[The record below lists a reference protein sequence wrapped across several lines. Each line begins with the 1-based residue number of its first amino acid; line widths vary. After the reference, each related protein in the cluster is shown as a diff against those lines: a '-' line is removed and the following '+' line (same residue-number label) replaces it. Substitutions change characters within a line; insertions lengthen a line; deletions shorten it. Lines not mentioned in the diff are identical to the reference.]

1 MPLVETAFMS
11 EAAFIAGDWGTSR
24 LRLYLC
30 DALGHVL
37 ARGEGEGASAPDCA
51 GRFAAA
57 VVAWDKAHG
66 ILPAVLG
73 GMVGSTIGW
82 KEVPYLCCPARPQAI
97 AGAALRF
104 DAAGRAVAILP
115 GLSCIGKTGAP
126 DVMRGEE
133 TQILG
138 ALRLQP
144 TLAKGRHLL
153 CLPGTHAKW
162 VAVEGGAVM
171 QFQTALSGELFEL
184 LRRHSVLARDG
195 GEVDAD
201 SPALKRGLDFVR
213 ANPDADLLH
222 LLFSTRALVV
232 TGEMAKGDAASYLSG
247 LVLGK
252 DIATALKLFD
262 HDGLVRLVCTPALA
276 ALYARALKAYDV
288 ASAVIDGDAAALA
301 GLVHAHAEIF
311 S

>member
-1 MPLVETAFMS
+1 MS

-30 DALGHVL
+30 DARGSVL
-37 ARGEGEGASAPDCA
+37 ARGEGEGASVPDCA

-57 VVAWDKAHG
+57 TAAWDKAHG
-66 ILPAVLG
+66 VLPAVLG

-82 KEVPYLCCPARPQAI
+82 KEVPYLHCPAKPQAI

-104 DAAGRAVAILP
+104 EAGGRAIAILP
-115 GLSCIGKTGAP
+115 GLSCTGRTGAP

-138 ALRLQP
+138 ALRVHPEL
-144 TLAKGRHLL
+144 TRGRHLF

-162 VAVEGGAVM
+162 VAVDNGAVM
-171 QFQTALSGELFEL
+171 DFQTALSGELFEL

-195 GEVDAD
+195 GEVAID
-201 SPALKRGLDFVR
+201 SPALARGLDFVR

-222 LLFSTRALVV
+222 LLFSTRARVV
-232 TGEMAKGDAASYLSG
+232 TGDMAKSDAASYLSG

-252 DIATALKLFD
+252 DVATALRLFGG
-262 HDGLVRLVCTPALA
+262 DGPVQLICTPALA
-276 ALYARALKAYDV
+276 ALYGRVLKAYDV
-288 ASAVIDGDAAALA
+288 TVAVIDGDAAALA

>member
-1 MPLVETAFMS
+1 MS

-30 DALGHVL
+30 DARGSVL
-37 ARGEGEGASAPDCA
+37 ARGEGEGAAVPDCA

-57 VVAWDKAHG
+57 VAPWDKAHG
-66 ILPAVLG
+66 VLPAVLG

-82 KEVPYLCCPARPQAI
+82 KEVPYLRCPAKPEGI

-104 DAAGRAVAILP
+104 EADDRAIAILP
-115 GLSCIGKTGAP
+115 GLSCTGKTGAP

-138 ALRLQP
+138 ALRLHP
-144 TLAKGRHLL
+144 ALARGRHLF

-162 VAVEGGAVM
+162 VAVEGGAVT

-195 GEVDAD
+195 GEVDKD
-201 SPALKRGLDFVR
+201 SAALTRGLDFVR
-213 ANPDADLLH
+213 ANPDTDLLH
-222 LLFSTRALVV
+222 LLFSTRARVV
-232 TGEMAKGDAASYLSG
+232 TGDMAKSDAASYLSG

-252 DIATALKLFD
+252 DVSTALKLFD
-262 HDGLVRLVCTPALA
+262 RDGPVQLICTPALA
-276 ALYARALKAYDV
+276 ALYGRALKAYDV
-288 ASAVIDGDAAALA
+288 SVAAIDGDAAALA

>member
-1 MPLVETAFMS
+1 MS

-30 DALGHVL
+30 DARGSVL
-37 ARGEGEGASAPDCA
+37 ARGEGEGASVADCA

-57 VVAWDKAHG
+57 VAAWDKAHG
-66 ILPAVLG
+66 NLPAILG

-82 KEVPYLCCPARPQAI
+82 KEVPYLRCPAKPQAI
-97 AGAALRF
+97 VGAALRF
-104 DAAGRAVAILP
+104 DAGGRAIAILP
-115 GLSCIGKTGAP
+115 GLSCTGRTGAP

-138 ALRLQP
+138 ALRLYP
-144 TLAKGRHLL
+144 DLARGRHLF

-162 VAVEGGAVM
+162 AAVEGGAVM
-171 QFQTALSGELFEL
+171 DFQTALSGELFEL
-184 LRRHSVLARDG
+184 LRRHSVLARDA
-195 GEVDAD
+195 GEVDSG
-201 SPALKRGLDFVR
+201 SPALAGGLDLVR

-222 LLFSTRALVV
+222 LLFSTRARVV
-232 TGEMAKGDAASYLSG
+232 TGQMAKSDAASYLSG
-247 LVLGK
+247 LVVGK
-252 DIATALKLFD
+252 DIATALRLFD
-262 HDGLVRLVCTPALA
+262 RDGPVQLIGTPQLA
-276 ALYARALKAYDV
+276 ALYGRVLNAYD
-288 ASAVIDGDAAALA
+288 APFEAIDGDAAALA

>member
-1 MPLVETAFMS
+1 MS

-30 DALGHVL
+30 DARGSVL
-37 ARGEGEGASAPDCA
+37 ARGEGEGAAVPDCA

-57 VVAWDKAHG
+57 IAPWDKAHG
-66 ILPAVLG
+66 VLPAVLG

-82 KEVPYLCCPARPQAI
+82 KEVPYLRCPAKPEGI

-104 DAAGRAVAILP
+104 EAGGRAIAILP
-115 GLSCIGKTGAP
+115 GLSCTGKTGAP

-138 ALRLQP
+138 ALRLHP
-144 TLAKGRHLL
+144 ALARGHHLF

-162 VAVEGGAVM
+162 VAVENGAVT

-195 GEVDAD
+195 GEVDKD
-201 SPALKRGLDFVR
+201 SAALTRGLDFVR
-213 ANPDADLLH
+213 ANPDTDLLH
-222 LLFSTRALVV
+222 LLFSTRARVV
-232 TGEMAKGDAASYLSG
+232 TGDMAKSDAASYLSG

-262 HDGLVRLVCTPALA
+262 RDGPVQLICTPALA
-276 ALYARALKAYDV
+276 ALYGRVLAAYDV
-288 ASAVIDGDAAALA
+288 PAAVIDGDAAALA
-301 GLVHAHAEIF
+301 GLVHAHAKIF

>member
-1 MPLVETAFMS
+1 MS

-30 DALGHVL
+30 DARGSVL
-37 ARGEGEGASAPDCA
+37 ARGEGEGAAVPDCA

-57 VVAWDKAHG
+57 VTAWDKAHG

-82 KEVPYLCCPARPQAI
+82 KEVPYLPCPAKPQAI
-97 AGAALRF
+97 AGAALRI
-104 DAAGRAVAILP
+104 DAGGRAVAILP
-115 GLSCIGKTGAP
+115 GLSCTGRTGAP

-138 ALRLQP
+138 ALRLHP
-144 TLAKGRHLL
+144 ALAWGRHLL

-171 QFQTALSGELFEL
+171 DFQTALSGELFEL
-184 LRRHSVLARDG
+184 LRRHSVLARNG
-195 GEVDAD
+195 GEVDGD
-201 SPALKRGLDFVR
+201 SAALARGLDLVH

-222 LLFSTRALVV
+222 LLFSTRAQVV
-232 TGEMAKGDAASYLSG
+232 TGRMAKSDAASYLSG

-262 HDGLVRLVCTPALA
+262 RDGPVHLICTPQLA
-276 ALYARALKAYDV
+276 ALYGRALNAYDV
-288 ASAVIDGDAAALA
+288 PFAAIDGDAAALA

>member
-1 MPLVETAFMS
+1 MS

-30 DALGHVL
+30 EASGNVL
-37 ARGEGEGASAPDCA
+37 ARGDGEGASVPDCA

-57 VVAWDKAHG
+57 VAAWDKAHG
-66 ILPAVLG
+66 QLPAVLA

-82 KEVPYLCCPARPQAI
+82 REVPYLKCPAKPAAI
-97 AGAALRF
+97 ADAALRF
-104 DAAGRAVAILP
+104 EAGGRAIAILP
-115 GLSCIGKTGAP
+115 GLSCKGKTGAP

-138 ALRLQP
+138 ALRLHP
-144 TLAKGRHLL
+144 NLAKGRHVF

-162 VAVEGGAVM
+162 VVVGNGAVT

-184 LRRHSVLARDG
+184 LRRHSVLARDSAD
-195 GEVDAD
+195 VDPQSAAF
-201 SPALKRGLDFVR
+201 ALGLDFGR
-213 ANPDADLLH
+213 ANRKTDLLH
-222 LLFSTRALVV
+222 LLFSTRSRVV
-232 TGEMAKGDAASYLSG
+232 TGEIAKADAGSYLSG

-252 DIATALKLFD
+252 DIATAMALLEID
-262 HDGLVRLVCTPALA
+262 APVQLICTPALA
-276 ALYARALKAYDV
+276 ALYGKALATYDV
-288 ASAVIDGDAAALA
+288 KSAAVDGDRAALA
-301 GLVHAHAEIF
+301 GLVHAHTEIF

>member
-1 MPLVETAFMS
+1 MS

-30 DALGHVL
+30 DARGSVL
-37 ARGEGEGASAPDCA
+37 ARGEGEGASVPDCA
-51 GRFAAA
+51 SRFAAA
-57 VVAWDKAHG
+57 VAVWDKAHG

-82 KEVPYLCCPARPQAI
+82 KEVPYLRCPARPDEI

-138 ALRLQP
+138 ALRLHP
-144 TLAKGRHLL
+144 DLARGRHLF

-162 VAVEGGAVM
+162 VAVDSGAVM
-171 QFQTALSGELFEL
+171 EFQTALSGELFEL

-195 GEVDAD
+195 GEVDPD
-201 SPALKRGLDFVR
+201 SPALGRGLDFAR
-213 ANPDADLLH
+213 ANAQADLLH
-222 LLFSTRALVV
+222 LLFSTRARVV
-232 TGEMAKGDAASYLSG
+232 TAEMAKADAASYLSG

-252 DIATALKLFD
+252 DVATALRLFD
-262 HDGLVRLVCTPALA
+262 RDGPVQLICTPALA
-276 ALYARALKAYDV
+276 ALYGRALRAYDV
-288 ASAVIDGDAAALA
+288 PNTVIDGDAAALA